1 MAKDVFYVPIFFI
14 VFRETIEA
22 AIIVSV
28 LLSFVEQLMT
38 SGRLSPNETDEHAFG
53 DHDQEHNAQVKT
65 LIKRMR
71 WQIWAGTLTGLAIA
85 LVIGAAFIAVFY
97 TKLNDL
103 WGKTEQIWEG
113 VFCLI
118 ACILILI
125 MGLAFLKMDRS
136 RIKWRYKL
144 AAAFSQSSKKMLR
157 NRNANAEDG
166 TVDET
171 VNLTAED
178 KRESRSSKWALFL
191 LPFITVL
198 REGLEAVVFVGG
210 VSLNAKATSIPL
222 PVVVGLI
229 AGFIV
234 GYLIY
239 RTGSTATLHW
249 FLIIS
254 TTILFLIG
262 AGLASR
268 GVGFLQYYVFAKGV
282 GGDVAETGDGPGS
295 YQVAGNVFHLTY
307 GNPESGSP
315 TTNGGWQ
322 IFNALF
328 GWNNTATLGT
338 ILIYVFYW
346 LVVIA
351 ALVYNKWNEGRF
363 TFFGRGSQ
371 AYNRRLARRE
381 AKARDAELA
390 AQATTP
396 LDEKKGH
403 HDGSDAGSS
412 SGTAPHQLDN
422 RSKEH
427 VPTI

>member
-1 MAKDVFYVPIFFI
+1 M
-14 VFRETIEA
+14 
-22 AIIVSV
+22 

-38 SGRLSPNETDEHAFG
+38 TGRLSPNETEEHAFG

-71 WQIWAGTLTGLAIA
+71 WQIWAGTLAGLAIA
-85 LVIGAAFIAVFY
+85 LIIGAAFIAVFY
-97 TKLNDL
+97 TKLNNL

-144 AAAFSQSSKKMLR
+144 AAAFSQSSKKMIR
-157 NRNANAEDG
+157 NRNRDATEEG
-166 TVDET
+166 TADET
-171 VNLTAED
+171 VNLTSED
-178 KRESRSSKWALFL
+178 RRESRSSKWALFL

-210 VSLNAKATSIPL
+210 VSLNAPATSIPL

-234 GYLIY
+234 GYIIY
-239 RTGSTATLHW
+239 RTGSTGTLHW

-268 GVGFLQYYVFAKGV
+268 GVGFLQYYVFAQGV

-295 YQVAGNVFHLTY
+295 FQVAGNVWHLTY
-307 GNPESGSP
+307 GNPETGSP

-322 IFNALF
+322 IFNAIL
-328 GWNNTATLGT
+328 GWNNTATLGS

-346 LVVIA
+346 LVVIV
-351 ALVYNKWNEGRF
+351 ALIYNKWSEGRF
-363 TFFGRGSQ
+363 TFFGRGSS
-371 AYNRRLARRE
+371 AYNRRIARRE
-381 AKARDAELA
+381 AKARDAEIA
-390 AQATTP
+390 AQTASTP

-403 HDGSDAGSS
+403 ESDANSS
-412 SGTAPHQLDN
+412 SGATAEELPN
-422 RSKEH
+422 NKSKEH
-427 VPTI
+427 IPTI